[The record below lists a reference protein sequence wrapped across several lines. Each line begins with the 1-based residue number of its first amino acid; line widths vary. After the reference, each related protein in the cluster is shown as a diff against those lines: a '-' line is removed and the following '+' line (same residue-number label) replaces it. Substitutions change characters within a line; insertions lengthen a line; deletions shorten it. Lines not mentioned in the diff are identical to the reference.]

1 MKTGKTVHGIK
12 GTAPLLEL
20 TDFDFVRGTVPD
32 YLHSVCHGGIRFFL
46 HLWIDSKNHNEPW
59 YLNKSKQDILDA
71 RLTQMK
77 PPYDV
82 TRTSRPLKEISLW
95 KALEFRS
102 FALYYFPA
110 LEDILPDVYYTHFQS
125 IVFVLEV

>member
-1 MKTGKTVHGIK
+1 MVSKARHLFWSWLIS
-12 GTAPLLEL
+12 
-20 TDFDFVRGTVPD
+20 TDF
-32 YLHSVCHGGIRFFL
+32 FF

-71 RLTQMK
+71 RLTKMK

-82 TRTSRPLKEISLW
+82 TGTCRPLKDINLW
-95 KALEFRS
+95 KASEFRS

-110 LEDILPDVYYTHFQS
+110 LEDLLPEVYYKHFQS
-125 IVFVLEV
+125 IAYVLEVLLQEKVPLALGNWVMLRYTPYGGE